1 MAHEDRKQYRR
12 RIAKNMRRWT
22 DAKLDKEN
30 AFARGDETGEGWE
43 AVEWRAALD
52 EELRRRQYR

>member
-30 AFARGDETGEGWE
+30 AFARGDETGDFYGW
-43 AVEWRAALD
+43 EWRAALD
-52 EELRRRQYR
+52 DEIRRRKVT